1 MSDTEKLTI
10 DQKIAIAKIAVEAIN
25 TELATKTSTGV
36 IFGSNPKQPLF
47 HSAYNEL
54 YHVITG
60 SYPAQYSYAESDEAI
75 ASPEHR

>member
-1 MSDTEKLTI
+1 MSDNEKLTI

-25 TELATKTSTGV
+25 GELAAKTNPGV

-60 SYPAQYSYAESDEAI
+60 SYPAQYSYAGNEKAI
-75 ASPEHR
+75 ASPGRR